1 MYASSEK
8 PQEEGGDRE
17 KAGLTS
23 GQNIQNFAGAMHG
36 FPVCCA
42 DLHRITRGIER
53 NQYTFL
59 DKEVL
64 INRQYNGKL

>member
-1 MYASSEK
+1 MDLLRNRKKKAEIA
-8 PQEEGGDRE
+8 E

-23 GQNIQNFAGAMHG
+23 EQNIQNFAGAMHG